1 MTVAGK
7 GIFTWKLP
15 RCERGDVVVIAST
28 AKSANL
34 SHVLVKIADGIIAYK
49 GDWGSTVDQVPA
61 VVDALHA
68 QGIQAWGW
76 HYVYGDDPSGEAR
89 IAIQRIRQ
97 LQVDAYVIDAEAEY
111 KKPGRRAAASRFM
124 AELRSALPDF
134 PIALSSYR
142 YPSLHPQLPWKEF
155 LEKCDYNMPQVYW
168 MQAHNPGAQLARCLR
183 EFQAMTPY
191 RTIIP
196 TGAAF
201 REHGWQ
207 PTAGE
212 ILEFLNTAKNS
223 NLPAVNFW
231 EWSQARSGVISGAW
245 ETIRDFSWVGEPPPQ
260 DICQQLVSALNRHDP
275 DLMVKFY
282 TPSAVHVTSART
294 VQGSEAIRR
303 WYKMLFSQLLPN
315 ASFTLTGFSGTGSSR
330 HFTWTAASSTEMVQN
345 GNDTLGLLNGKIA
358 YHYNFFT
365 VTPG

>member
-1 MTVAGK
+1 MTIEGK
-7 GIFTWKLP
+7 GMFTWKLP
-15 RCERGDVVVIAST
+15 RCENGDAAAVAAT

-34 SHVLVKIADGIIAYK
+34 SHVMVKIADGNIAYN
-49 GDWGSTVDQVPA
+49 GDWGSNIDQVP
-61 VVDALHA
+61 VIVNALQG

-76 HYVYGDDPSGEAR
+76 HYVYGDDPIGEAR
-89 IAIQRIRQ
+89 IALRRIKQ
-97 LQVDAYVIDAEAEY
+97 LQVDAYVIDAEGQYSKDE
-111 KKPGRRAAASRFM
+111 KKDAARSFM
-124 AELRSALPDF
+124 AELRGSLPDF
-134 PIALSSYR
+134 PIALCSYR

-155 LEKCDYNMPQVYW
+155 LQACDYNMPQMYW
-168 MQAHNPGAQLARCLR
+168 MQAHNPGAQLARCMR

-212 ILEFLNTAKNS
+212 ILEFLKKAKDS

-231 EWSQARSGVISGAW
+231 EWSEARGGTITGAW
-245 ETIRDFSWVGEPPPQ
+245 ETIRDFSWTGEPVPE
-260 DICQQLVSALNRHDP
+260 DICQQLVGALNQRSP
-275 DLMVKFY
+275 DLMVNLY

-294 VQGSEAIRR
+294 IQGSDAIRQ
-303 WYKMLFSQLLPN
+303 WYTSFFNEILPK
-315 ASFTLTGFSGTGSSR
+315 ASFTLTGYSGTGSSR
-330 HFTWTAASSTEMVQN
+330 HFTWTAASNTVVVQN
-345 GNDTLGLLNGKIA
+345 GNDTLGLVNGKIA

-365 VTPG
+365 ATPV